1 MINFFFIII
10 DLIRWMLPSSS
21 IVVNSYPLLSNFKEE
36 LGDGLDSFSVFLDL
50 LSLYPK
56 TGFLNDVI
64 IYFRKSIYYKLV
76 NYFIINRMKERSREP
91 RLSTTS

>member
-1 MINFFFIII
+1 
-10 DLIRWMLPSSS
+10 MLPSSS
-21 IVVNSYPLLSNFKEE
+21 IVINSYPLLSNFKEE

-64 IYFRKSIYYKLV
+64 IHFQL
-76 NYFIINRMKERSREP
+76 IIQINLLQIS
-91 RLSTTS
+91 